1 MQCLRRRSN
10 PPAKGLSRRPGYLH
24 TNGWPN
30 VSTESGIQAECRS
43 TGVSPPFITEDA
55 RGGPEDSSLL
65 DPVEVPKCL
74 LLVAGVSLRRLPGH
88 ACMKSEHS

>member
-10 PPAKGLSRRPGYLH
+10 PLAKGLSRRPGCLH

-43 TGVSPPFITEDA
+43 KGVSRPFITEDA
-55 RGGPEDSSLL
+55 CGGPEDLACLTLL
-65 DPVEVPKCL
+65 RFLKCL
-74 LLVAGVSLRRLPGH
+74 LLVAGVPLRRLPGH
-88 ACMKSEHS
+88 A

>member
-10 PPAKGLSRRPGYLH
+10 PLAKGLSRRPGCLH

-65 DPVEVPKCL
+65 DHVEVPEVPAAGRRCVSASTAWTCL
-74 LLVAGVSLRRLPGH
+74 NEV
-88 ACMKSEHS
+88 